1 MLRLIVEQNQ
11 AIGEE
16 RVDLPGDDLLDSAP
30 RQRTGDPVTGTG
42 SAAGDVPG
50 QAGRVG
56 QELSK
61 DGITVD
67 EVANAMEGLYS
78 QSQVVAPDP
87 EDPAAQELAR
97 LLGGVPVVANATL
110 DQDALVVVVAEDYAG
125 PGMLS
130 AEETDTEAPVG
141 TPGED
146 FGATQ
151 AAPEITAGGDTPRCV
166 N

>member
-1 MLRLIVEQNQ
+1 M
-11 AIGEE
+11 
-16 RVDLPGDDLLDSAP
+16 
-30 RQRTGDPVTGTG
+30 
-42 SAAGDVPG
+42 
-50 QAGRVG
+50 G
-56 QELSK
+56 QELGK

-97 LLGGVPVVANATL
+97 LLGGVPVVANGTL

-151 AAPEITAGGDTPRCV
+151 AAPEITADGDTPRCV